1 MGVCRNH
8 GRPREVTIEREELRK
23 LLEYSCSVPTGTTL
37 GKRWR
42 IQLHFGS
49 GVPIEQR
56 EWLVREYL
64 ECHCCEEGQVAIA
77 EAWAIDPSTGKPHR
91 GELDGQAEAR

>member
-8 GRPREVTIEREELRK
+8 GRPREVVIEREELRK

-49 GVPIEQR
+49 RSVPIERR
-56 EWLVREYL
+56 EWLVAEYL
-64 ECHCCEEGQVAIA
+64 ECNCCGESEVAIA
-77 EAWAIDPSTGKPHR
+77 EAWAIDPSTGNAHR
-91 GELDGQAEAR
+91 GELR